1 MAEFGPVKWTITVDR
16 PGSMAQPSWHV
27 ASGNVLKLAE
37 LVAAGSPGAVVS
49 VVGHARTRAIFKDG
63 KLFRDW
69 PRLDEFYL
77 EVDPETQ
84 RIWES
89 GWA

>member
-1 MAEFGPVKWTITVDR
+1 MSEFESVKWSITVDR

-37 LVAAGSPGAVVS
+37 LVSAGSPGATVS
-49 VVGHARTRAIFKDG
+49 VVGHARMRAIFQDG
-63 KLFRDW
+63 KLFRDA
-69 PRLDEFYL
+69 PRLDEFYSG
-77 EVDPETQ
+77 VDPETQ
-84 RIWES
+84 RIWEQ